1 MDIKT
6 KTKKMSKK
14 IQISSRGM
22 GKIDRN
28 GNITDY
34 TVLSYDLVTP
44 PKRTLFRR
52 IFDFFKKLWNFI
64 KSKQRR

>member
-1 MDIKT
+1 
-6 KTKKMSKK
+6 MSKK

-44 PKRTLFRR
+44 PSLDVYLISLRNCGILLNQNKEDESIR
-52 IFDFFKKLWNFI
+52 K
-64 KSKQRR
+64 